1 MDDTP
6 MIVMLVLNPKLIEI
20 CLRVLVFPLCTA
32 SLWLMVSNRQV
43 NIYGELRYDTLS
55 GLEYMII
62 INAMAIGYTLVA
74 VPLSCHRSAA
84 KDWILFSLDQIIAYL
99 MTTSGAAAME
109 VMYLAYKGDRVIS
122 WSTACDSY
130 GQFCGKARVSL
141 LFHFMTL
148 LCFIILSGASAYRVF
163 SKFEAPKEVAEQDM

>member
-1 MDDTP
+1 MEDTP
-6 MIVMLVLNPKLIEI
+6 MILMSFLNLKLIEF
-20 CLRVLVFPLCTA
+20 CLRLLVFPLCTA
-32 SLWLMVSNRQV
+32 SLWLMVSNKQV
-43 NIYGELRYDTLS
+43 NIYGELKYDTLS

-74 VPLSCHRSAA
+74 VPLSCHRSSA
-84 KDWILFSLDQIIAYL
+84 KNWVLFTLDQIIAYL
-99 MTTSGAAAME
+99 MTTSGSAAME
-109 VMYLAYKGDRVIS
+109 VLYLAYKGDRVVS

-130 GQFCGKARVSL
+130 GEFCGKAKVSL

-163 SKFEAPKEVAEQDM
+163 SKFEAPKEVADENM